1 MPRTNYDPPTS
12 PGRQADIERYRRE
25 RAKKLKEMGGDA
37 QVRGLESRKTG
48 RLREGEY
55 RSAEEKAEQQDWTL
69 DEGYKMERDYNLNRM
84 EAGPIRSGETKFSTE
99 DAANALA
106 NRKRRKR

>member
-25 RAKKLKEMGGDA
+25 RSKKLKEMGWDA
-37 QVRGLESRKTG
+37 ELRGLESRKTG
-48 RLREGEY
+48 RLREGDY
-55 RSAEEKAEQQDWTL
+55 RSAEEQAEQQDYTL
-69 DEGYKMERDYNLNRM
+69 DKGYKMQREYELNRM
-84 EAGPIRSGETKFSTE
+84 KAGPIKSGTTTFSTE